1 MKKGDTIGI
10 TLPAGYMASEKLE
23 ACIATLQD
31 WGYRVMVGKTVG
43 SRSTTYFSGTDEER
57 LAEMQAML
65 DDDSIKAIL
74 CGRGGYGTNRI
85 IDRISW
91 RAFRKN
97 PKWIIGF
104 SDITIL
110 HCHLLSKL
118 KTASLHAPMGAAFN
132 NGEEK
137 NEYITSL
144 ANALKGKKTNYK
156 TGVHSFNKKGVAEGM
171 LVGGNLSLLVNMIGT
186 PSDFKTAGNILFIE
200 EIDEYIYSIDRMM
213 RQLERSG
220 KLSHLA
226 GLILGGFTEAK
237 DTERPFGQTA
247 YEVINEVIAKYNYPT
262 CFGFPVSH
270 DKENYALKVGVPY
283 TLRVSKAG
291 VSLKEIS

>member
-1 MKKGDTIGI
+1 
-10 TLPAGYMASEKLE
+10 
-23 ACIATLQD
+23 
-31 WGYRVMVGKTVG
+31 
-43 SRSTTYFSGTDEER
+43 
-57 LAEMQAML
+57 
-65 DDDSIKAIL
+65 
-74 CGRGGYGTNRI
+74 
-85 IDRISW
+85 
-91 RAFRKN
+91 
-97 PKWIIGF
+97 
-104 SDITIL
+104 
-110 HCHLLSKL
+110 
-118 KTASLHAPMGAAFN
+118 
-132 NGEEK
+132 
-137 NEYITSL
+137 
-144 ANALKGKKTNYK
+144 
-156 TGVHSFNKKGVAEGM
+156 M